1 MNNKMN
7 RSKEHLSRLC
17 VWPMRKKKTLKLKF
31 FLCDSISLQDC
42 DEFVHFLIIT
52 IIISSP
58 IINQAPPRE
67 KPLNQKR
74 PPAVALIVC
83 LILENNDEVKMTKVA
98 TLASNTVSAS
108 AW

>member
-1 MNNKMN
+1 MAHEKEEDVEVEVFPLGFNKFGK
-7 RSKEHLSRLC
+7 R
-17 VWPMRKKKTLKLKF
+17 
-31 FLCDSISLQDC
+31 
-42 DEFVHFLIIT
+42 DEFVHFLIST
-52 IIISSP
+52 IIFISSP

-83 LILENNDEVKMTKVA
+83 LILKNDDEEIMTKVA

>member
-1 MNNKMN
+1 M
-7 RSKEHLSRLC
+7 RVAHKEEEDVEVKVFPLGFH
-17 VWPMRKKKTLKLKF
+17 KF
-31 FLCDSISLQDC
+31 ARR
-42 DEFVHFLIIT
+42 DEFAHFLIST
-52 IIISSP
+52 IIISGSP

-83 LILENNDEVKMTKVA
+83 LILKNDDEEIMTKVA

>member
-1 MNNKMN
+1 M
-7 RSKEHLSRLC
+7 
-17 VWPMRKKKTLKLKF
+17 WPMRKKKTLKLKF

-52 IIISSP
+52 IIFISSP

-83 LILENNDEVKMTKVA
+83 LILKNDDEEIMTKVA